1 MDSNPDI
8 DRDRREQALGR
19 DLVASDSHYFDA
31 GARRYSAG
39 AADLSHLAGFEHMAS
54 GCVVHRVR
62 EREIAGDPVL
72 WVRRV
77 ERAIARL
84 GGAFSR
90 WYLDEGDRA
99 LASALAELG
108 YRSRVELGFVL
119 DAERPGGEPRP
130 GRAPM
135 LGQAVSLRAVTT
147 SVHWA
152 AKLGVHEH
160 SVLGLDGYA
169 VTPAQ
174 WVAMERRKCTA
185 GYMRPYLIESGGEV
199 AGAVNVAVCGTIL
212 RMKNLVISPE
222 HRRHGVATRF
232 AAGLGRMAAAVGC
245 EAAGCFALVGEAG
258 AQVYPRAGYR
268 VAIRQVEWMKPLAPW
283 KS

>member
-1 MDSNPDI
+1 MASNRDI
-8 DRDRREQALGR
+8 DRDRREQALGS
-19 DLVASDSHYFDA
+19 DLVASDSRYFDA
-31 GARRYSAG
+31 GAKRYSAG
-39 AADLSHLAGFEHMAS
+39 AADLSHLAGFENMAA

-62 EREIAGDPVL
+62 AGEIAGDPAL

-99 LASALAELG
+99 LASVLAELG
-108 YRSRVELGFVL
+108 YRSRLELGFVL
-119 DAERPGGEPRP
+119 DAEPADREPMR
-130 GRAPM
+130 GRAPVI
-135 LGQAVSLRAVTT
+135 GQGVRLRAVTT
-147 SVHWA
+147 SAHWA
-152 AKLGVHEH
+152 AKLGIHQH
-160 SVLGLDGYA
+160 SVAGLDGYA

-174 WVAMERRKCTA
+174 WVAMERRKCSA
-185 GYMRPYLIESGGEV
+185 GYMRPYLIESGG
-199 AGAVNVAVCGTIL
+199 GAVGTVNVAVSGSIL

-232 AAGLGRMAAAVGC
+232 AAGLGRMAAALGC
-245 EAAGCFALVGEAG
+245 EAAGCFAIVGEAG

-268 VAIRQVEWMKPLAPW
+268 VAIRQVEWMKSLAPG
-283 KS
+283 SR